1 MTPLHGER
9 LMTPHRLRLCAGSR
23 HSFNTARQDV
33 NEDALEDALAD
44 AHAPDVHNDPDPQ
57 AGAAIT

>member
-1 MTPLHGER
+1 MTPLHGVGER
-9 LMTPHRLRLCAGSR
+9 LMTPHRQRPCAGSR

-44 AHAPDVHNDPDPQ
+44 ADVHNDPDPQ